1 VEKYTVQALDLGLQ
15 IVELM
20 GTADVLTVRSAAFAV
35 GISSAAA
42 HRALRTLEN
51 RGYVSLSVKA
61 RGYVPGPRLMG
72 MMMTPAIQP
81 RSKFEIR
88 SILQKVR
95 EQTGESVH
103 SATLLG
109 NQVLVVD
116 GRQSMHVKDIGL
128 RIGMTAPAHAMAAGK
143 LLLAHLDPAQLRAI
157 FPLATLPRKG
167 PNTLTNRDDLELELA
182 EIRKTKVA
190 FTNQESEVGI
200 NSLAIPLAGSNW
212 RNRLALVVSL
222 PISRG
227 KMSRLRELAQTAK
240 EIVQSNEAGKNTV
253 FW

>member
-1 VEKYTVQALDLGLQ
+1 MEKYTVQALDVGLQ
-15 IVELM
+15 IVQLM
-20 GTADVLTVRSAAFAV
+20 GVTDVLTVRSAAVATGV
-35 GISSAAA
+35 SSAAA

-51 RGYVSLSVKA
+51 RGYVSLSVNS
-61 RGYVPGPRLMG
+61 RGYVPGPYLMG
-72 MMMTPAIQP
+72 MTMTPAIQP
-81 RSKFEIR
+81 RSKFKIR
-88 SILQKVR
+88 SILQQVR

-116 GRQSMHVKDIGL
+116 GRRSMHVKDIGL

-143 LLLAHLDPAQLRAI
+143 LLLAQLDHAQLQAI
-157 FPLATLPRKG
+157 FPTTNLPRKG
-167 PNTLTNRDDLELELA
+167 PNTLTNRDDLERELA

-200 NSLAIPLAGSNW
+200 NSLAIALAGTSW
-212 RNRLALVVSL
+212 RDRLALVVSL

-227 KMSRLRELAQTAK
+227 KMSRLRELAQVAA
-240 EIVQSNEAGKNTV
+240 EIVRSNDDGNNGAN
-253 FW
+253 W